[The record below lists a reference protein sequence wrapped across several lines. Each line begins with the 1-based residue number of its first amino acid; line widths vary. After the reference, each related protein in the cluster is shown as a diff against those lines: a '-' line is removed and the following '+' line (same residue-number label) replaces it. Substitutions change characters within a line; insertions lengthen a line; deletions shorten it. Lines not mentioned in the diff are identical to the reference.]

1 MGNILVGLLGL
12 VVGTGGL
19 VYTRVH
25 DWMAH
30 GFAPRV
36 AHGMQGSSRSRKSC

>member
-1 MGNILVGLLGL
+1 MGNILVGLIGL

-25 DWMAH
+25 DWMTH
-30 GFAPRV
+30 GSAPCV
-36 AHGMQGSSRSRKSC
+36 AHGMHGSSRSRK